1 MLRVK
6 TIVTVVIAVLA
17 LALVSGAGILAQ
29 DVTPDAPNVDPVSGI
44 THNTIMVS
52 GVGTASGEPDV
63 AYVEIGVETVDANL
77 SEAFD
82 TANAQI
88 TAVIDAIVGMG
99 IAREDIQTTYL
110 NVYQEDIYDPNT
122 GVNTGEFR
130 FHVQNFVR
138 VTVRNIDQVGE
149 VVTTGVNA
157 GANRVTG
164 LYFGILDQ
172 TAIASEARIAAVAD
186 ARQRAEELAAAF
198 GMQVGDVIYVQEV
211 IGSDVYQMAYGRGG
225 GMDVA
230 QSAPVEG
237 GQLQLSIQIEAIF
250 ELVSQ

>member
-6 TIVTVVIAVLA
+6 MMVTAVITVLA
-17 LALVSGAGILAQ
+17 LALVSRAGVQAQ
-29 DVTPDAPNVDPVSGI
+29 EVTPDAPVSGI
-44 THNTIMVS
+44 ARNTIMVS

-63 AYVEIGVETVDANL
+63 AYVEIGVETIDADL
-77 SEAFD
+77 SAAFD
-82 TANAQI
+82 SANAQI

-157 GANRVTG
+157 GANRVNG
-164 LYFGILDQ
+164 LTFGILDQ
-172 TAIASEARIAAVAD
+172 TAIASEARLDAVAD
-186 ARQRAEELAAAF
+186 ARQRAQELAAAF
-198 GMQVGDVIYVQEV
+198 GMQIGELVYVEEIVG
-211 IGSDVYQMAYGRGG
+211 SNVYPVAYGRGG
-225 GMDVA
+225 GMDIA
-230 QSAPVEG
+230 QSVPVEG
-237 GQLQLSIQIEAIF
+237 GQLQLSIQIEAVF
-250 ELVSQ
+250 ELVNP